1 MFGGYSFLNYIV
13 KIRYFLDPDFKWA
26 DITQWLTKTNL
37 HYAPPADASAGQSW
51 WKDILANYPVFL
63 LYLGFKV
70 LEMYYNSRHTR
81 QLAELRG
88 TEHQSVT
95 VPSLV
100 SGGGNKCPICGESLK
115 PETLAFLKTAPKA
128 YHYDCLLTKIAETK
142 VCPASGYS
150 VNQEDIRRVYLS

>member
-1 MFGGYSFLNYIV
+1 M

-37 HYAPPADASAGQSW
+37 HYAPPADSAAGQSW

-70 LEMYYNSRHTR
+70 LEMYFNSRHTR

-88 TEHQSVT
+88 ADHQT
-95 VPSLV
+95 VPAPTV
-100 SGGGNKCPICGESLK
+100 QEGGNKCPICSQMLK

-128 YHYDCLLTKIAETK
+128 YHYECLLTRVGETQK
-142 VCPASGYS
+142 CPASGYPATK
-150 VNQEDIRRVYLS
+150 EDIRRVYLS